1 MYAYQQKNPRSIKL
15 LQTKQNS
22 GPATARNL
30 GLEIATG
37 EYIGF
42 VDSDDFI
49 TPVMYEEMITACEET
64 SSDMARTN
72 QRVLILGIDKE
83 YNLTIRDIMN
93 EKDKVIPYTK
103 ICVIEDMTID
113 RIIQAYSVDDELN
126 IIEIDDET
134 DVKKDIIGVYE
145 YVFKTSDGRIIEL
158 KDGMKMIFHNDV
170 SDKYRNRLLTVKG
183 VSESIKLVAQRGRPK
198 KNR

>member
-1 MYAYQQKNPRSIKL
+1 MVL
-15 LQTKQNS
+15 TKEQMEFLINK
-22 GPATARNL
+22 GVLKDGIFIMIENEP
-30 GLEIATG
+30 
-37 EYIGF
+37 Y
-42 VDSDDFI
+42 VD
-49 TPVMYEEMITACEET
+49 YK
-64 SSDMARTN
+64 
-72 QRVLILGIDKE
+72 ILGIDE
-83 YNLTIRDIMN
+83 DYNLTIRDIMN

-103 ICVIEDMTID
+103 IWVIEDMTLD

>member
-1 MYAYQQKNPRSIKL
+1 MVLTKEQMEFLVNKGVLKEGIFIMVENEPYVDYKILSIDE
-15 LQTKQNS
+15 N
-22 GPATARNL
+22 
-30 GLEIATG
+30 
-37 EYIGF
+37 
-42 VDSDDFI
+42 
-49 TPVMYEEMITACEET
+49 
-64 SSDMARTN
+64 
-72 QRVLILGIDKE
+72 

-103 ICVIEDMTID
+103 IWVIEDMTLD

-170 SDKYRNRLLTVKG
+170 NDKYRNRLLTVKG

>member
-1 MYAYQQKNPRSIKL
+1 MVL
-15 LQTKQNS
+15 TKEQMEFLVNK
-22 GPATARNL
+22 GVLKDGIFIMVENEP
-30 GLEIATG
+30 
-37 EYIGF
+37 Y
-42 VDSDDFI
+42 VD
-49 TPVMYEEMITACEET
+49 YK
-64 SSDMARTN
+64 
-72 QRVLILGIDKE
+72 ILGIDKE

-103 ICVIEDMTID
+103 IWVIEDMTLE
-113 RIIQAYSVDDELN
+113 RIIQAYCVDDELN

-134 DVKKDIIGVYE
+134 DVKKDIIGKYE

-158 KDGMKMIFHNDV
+158 EDGMKMIFHNDV

>member
-1 MYAYQQKNPRSIKL
+1 MVL
-15 LQTKQNS
+15 TKEQMEFLVNK
-22 GPATARNL
+22 GVLKDGIFIMIENEP
-30 GLEIATG
+30 
-37 EYIGF
+37 Y
-42 VDSDDFI
+42 VD
-49 TPVMYEEMITACEET
+49 YK
-64 SSDMARTN
+64 
-72 QRVLILGIDKE
+72 ILGIDE
-83 YNLTIRDIMN
+83 DYNLTIRDIMN

-103 ICVIEDMTID
+103 IWVIEDMTLD
-113 RIIQAYSVDDELN
+113 RIIQAYCVDDELN

-134 DVKKDIIGVYE
+134 DVKKDIIGKYE

-158 KDGMKMIFHNDV
+158 EDGMKMIFHNDV

>member
-1 MYAYQQKNPRSIKL
+1 
-15 LQTKQNS
+15 
-22 GPATARNL
+22 
-30 GLEIATG
+30 
-37 EYIGF
+37 
-42 VDSDDFI
+42 
-49 TPVMYEEMITACEET
+49 
-64 SSDMARTN
+64 
-72 QRVLILGIDKE
+72 
-83 YNLTIRDIMN
+83 MN

-103 ICVIEDMTID
+103 IWVIEDMTLE
-113 RIIQAYSVDDELN
+113 RIIQAYCVDDELN

-183 VSESIKLVAQRGRPK
+183 VGESIKLVAQRGRPK